1 MGFDRRSELFALRKG
16 KKQRVW
22 TYRRKR
28 PDGEERTHVATVSE
42 LRYVVG
48 VKLMLF
54 WFPVVMLGID
64 ALHVVEMRLR
74 MIASGKSTPDEMF
87 LMVTEKIGAMEEAR
101 TIVVRGGDP
110 SLVIENYRR
119 IVAANITRLSG
130 K

>member
-1 MGFDRRSELFALRKG
+1 
-16 KKQRVW
+16 
-22 TYRRKR
+22 
-28 PDGEERTHVATVSE
+28 
-42 LRYVVG
+42 
-48 VKLMLF
+48 MLF

-87 LMVTEKIGAMEEAR
+87 LMVAEKIGAMEEAR